1 MPYNITQ
8 GSTVEFTVE
17 FLDSDGNITVPSS
30 ATLTVVYTNTSNST
44 ASDTIDMTGS
54 GSFFIAT
61 WGSGVSNLGNAN
73 YLITAPGQVNPAQG
87 TLRITLR

>member
-17 FLDSDGNITVPSS
+17 FLDSNGDITVPTS

-44 ASDTIDMTGS
+44 ASDTVDMSPS
-54 GSFFIAT
+54 GDFFTAS
-61 WGSGVSNLGNAN
+61 WGSGVARLGNAE
-73 YLITAPGQVNPAQG
+73 YLITAPGQVNPTQG
-87 TLRITLR
+87 KLRITLR